1 MAETFRLAIGA
12 LVIELIGA
20 WIGLD
25 AAIDDDPGT
34 TPASR
39 AFEAADS
46 LCSDRQLEA
55 VTESVLSLDP
65 DQSPLPASLGRVC
78 HRCGCSEHAR
88 YDQEDRAC
96 RSPISA
102 APAGLRDC
110 RARSDGL

>member
-78 HRCGCSEHAR
+78 HRCGCSEHGPCDLLDRMWLASNLC
-88 YDQEDRAC
+88 RAC
-96 RSPISA
+96 GSPRLPSA
-102 APAGLRDC
+102 V
-110 RARSDGL
+110 